1 MQRLMDI
8 LYNMY
13 SINTNFFGS
22 SDFNL
27 GASPYGSSVCCAL
40 VAQSCPTLCNPTDC
54 QAPLSMRFSRQ
65 EYWSG
70 LPFPSPGSSVLCLNQ
85 RGDRTKTTKIK
96 INLPTLKNPFL

>member
-1 MQRLMDI
+1 MQRFMDI

-13 SINTNFFGS
+13 SININFLGS

-27 GASPYGSSVCCAL
+27 GVSPYGSSVCCAL
-40 VAQSCPTLCNPTDC
+40 VAQSYPTVCNPMDC

-70 LPFPSPGSSVLCLNQ
+70 LPFPSPGKFCALS
-85 RGDRTKTTKIK
+85 
-96 INLPTLKNPFL
+96 